1 MLKKLL
7 LKTTIVLAVF
17 ALFSVVFDLLQQP
30 IVYNSTLGRISDNY
44 ERVGNI
50 QRYTINKVN
59 KPFND
64 VTESNAYNW
73 DAAHYLKIRDSLY
86 NGIDPHY
93 ADRYAFY
100 PFFPMIW
107 KISGIRSH
115 HISFVN
121 YLLFGLSLIIL
132 SQLFMKDKPTDMFFF
147 ILALL
152 IPSAIVFYLPYA
164 ESLFVLTL
172 AIAMYGL
179 FKRKYWIYFIAML
192 CFSMTRPAVVILIF
206 AFIGTDVIYF
216 FKHRSFKHFVKQSV
230 VTIAPVIIGCFVV
243 TAIQYYYS
251 DSWTAYFDTSEFWT
265 KESGF
270 FNKITDWSTEG
281 FGMTS
286 FSIFFLALP
295 ALIYSIVL
303 AVSAMVKK
311 NDKNTVSLFAG
322 DESYIKEYIF
332 NVSMLFITGVLLY
345 FAITSGN
352 VLNGFFRYTMAI
364 PFFYIVFFQLPEKL
378 ENIKLG
384 YKIVG
389 SMLSLILLFWFLTEV
404 HYTGNLLRFEYTG
417 LYLFVFIASVV
428 IFEKYLP
435 RKVKYAALLLYIIP
449 AIVWHTYLFNMYLS
463 NAWIFT

>member
-30 IVYNSTLGRISDNY
+30 IVYNNTLGRISDNY

-152 IPSAIVFYLPYA
+152 I
-164 ESLFVLTL
+164 
-172 AIAMYGL
+172 
-179 FKRKYWIYFIAML
+179 
-192 CFSMTRPAVVILIF
+192 
-206 AFIGTDVIYF
+206 
-216 FKHRSFKHFVKQSV
+216 
-230 VTIAPVIIGCFVV
+230 
-243 TAIQYYYS
+243 
-251 DSWTAYFDTSEFWT
+251 
-265 KESGF
+265 
-270 FNKITDWSTEG
+270 
-281 FGMTS
+281 
-286 FSIFFLALP
+286 
-295 ALIYSIVL
+295 
-303 AVSAMVKK
+303 
-311 NDKNTVSLFAG
+311 
-322 DESYIKEYIF
+322 
-332 NVSMLFITGVLLY
+332 
-345 FAITSGN
+345 
-352 VLNGFFRYTMAI
+352 
-364 PFFYIVFFQLPEKL
+364 
-378 ENIKLG
+378 
-384 YKIVG
+384 
-389 SMLSLILLFWFLTEV
+389 
-404 HYTGNLLRFEYTG
+404 
-417 LYLFVFIASVV
+417 
-428 IFEKYLP
+428 
-435 RKVKYAALLLYIIP
+435 
-449 AIVWHTYLFNMYLS
+449 
-463 NAWIFT
+463 